1 MGCASRKVIFTR
13 VGVHPGLLNC
23 LRTTLIAKV
32 VDQFLVTVRADDY
45 GQGSVVVHHGQ
56 ELRESG
62 FVLVSGSSIEMRSI
76 FALYLGGVVSQG
88 EME

>member
-1 MGCASRKVIFTR
+1 MGCAPRKVIFTR
-13 VGVHPGLLNC
+13 VGVSGGSKC

-88 EME
+88 ETE